1 MSLRAIFGLCLI
13 TCLYLLFELAF
24 NARLLD
30 VVGGTATTDQVH
42 NIEVFGRLLSGTA
55 AALVVLQLLMTWR
68 SKSATGSPGVIGI
81 AFWCGLTL
89 VLVYAGLQLF
99 VDALVERS
107 SPEFRR
113 QSLNVVLVQR
123 ALSNGQAELDG
134 LNDDPKVF
142 TRPEGKAFLAL
153 FPVLAVSV
161 DNLDDKIRG
170 AKLELVSQQVGRQLG
185 GASGYYGKY
194 AEAMKKTSEQ
204 WRQYSRGRSVDVD
217 AEVARQQD
225 RAWRDYQ
232 RDLSRRGW
240 TPTTVPA
247 QYQGAVVKRV
257 RRNLPSLSPD
267 WHPSHEDSFK
277 AAVEA
282 QVMRKV
288 RAGGD
293 GSVVVRGQR
302 VPAGLGFADFVLH
315 PGVQAELRDRLGV
328 PSGIQIAPQYASGEQ
343 FRQRL
348 FDPLKRHVAVQEV
361 RKYDAALNTFANGGV
376 NQAMGL
382 DAARAALVPPI
393 ALLCSLLGAIGH
405 LGKLFYLLLRAF
417 GMLLRDSGRA
427 PRAVAVLKWS
437 WVAPFLVIASVW
449 LGLSRMQNDVTT
461 SRLYSYM
468 RKQVEAR
475 PGEAGDAVS
484 GGVLMNA
491 MHVVAVGQGYA
502 YPLNERIRTKVL
514 GGITY
519 GYRPD
524 GVK

>member
-1 MSLRAIFGLCLI
+1 MSLRAIFGLCLV
-13 TCLYLLFELAF
+13 TGLYLMFELAF

-30 VVGGTATTDQVH
+30 VVGGSATTEQVH
-42 NIEVFGRLLSGTA
+42 KIEIFGRLLSGTA
-55 AALVVLQLLMTWR
+55 AGLVVLQLLMTLR
-68 SKSATGSPGVIGI
+68 SRSATASPGVIGI

-89 VLVYAGLQLF
+89 VVVYGALQLF

-161 DNLDDKIRG
+161 DNLDEKIKG
-170 AKLELVSQQVGRQLG
+170 AKLDLMSQQVGRQLG
-185 GASGYYGKY
+185 GTSAYYDKY
-194 AEAMKKTSEQ
+194 AEAIKKTGEQ

-217 AEVARQQD
+217 AEVARQQE

-232 RDLSRRGW
+232 LDLSQKGW
-240 TPTTVPA
+240 TPSTVPPR
-247 QYQGAVVKRV
+247 YQGAVVKRV

-267 WHPSHEDSFK
+267 WQPSDAASFR

-282 QVMRKV
+282 QVIRKV
-288 RAGGD
+288 RGD

-302 VPAGLGFADFVLH
+302 VPAGLGYSDFVMH
-315 PGVQAELRDRLGV
+315 AGVQAELRDRLGV
-328 PSGIQIAPQYASGEQ
+328 PVGIQIAPQYSSGEQ

-348 FDPLKRHVAVQEV
+348 FDPLKRQVAAQEV
-361 RKYDAALNTFANGGV
+361 RKYDAAVSTFANGGV
-376 NQAMGL
+376 NQQMGL

-417 GMLLRDSGRA
+417 GVLLQNSGRA
-427 PRAVAVLKWS
+427 PGIAAMLKWS
-437 WVAPFLVIASVW
+437 WVAPFFLIVSIW
-449 LGLSRMQNDVTT
+449 LGLSQMQNDVTT
-461 SRLYSYM
+461 SRLYSYL
-468 RKQVEAR
+468 RQQVEAK
-475 PGEAGDAVS
+475 PGETRDAVS
-484 GGVLMNA
+484 GGVFMNA

-502 YPLNERIRTKVL
+502 YPLNEKIRTKL
-514 GGITY
+514 LAGITY
-519 GYRPD
+519 GYKPD
-524 GVK
+524 SVK